1 MEILERVSGR
11 SEWLPWRRDWS
22 RYPNTWKVYVAYAV
36 VAALL
41 GCFYLA
47 AGNLIGLAWLALA
60 VVWVFVTR
68 YVRRKSRLGPQL
80 RPGDHQPD

>member
-1 MEILERVSGR
+1 MGILGRVGGR

-36 VAALL
+36 VAAVL
-41 GCFYLA
+41 GCLYLA
-47 AGNLIGLAWLALA
+47 AGNPVGIAWLGLAVMWA
-60 VVWVFVTR
+60 FVTV

-80 RPGDHQPD
+80 GQRDRQPD